1 MLCLLPPARL
11 NGFFRNGSAPGRRQ
25 ASGSRVS
32 ALGRAEGGE
41 GDGGG
46 IAGVWRL
53 NAGRRL
59 AGRFL
64 GDLVGELI
72 GITGAAA

>member
-1 MLCLLPPARL
+1 M
-11 NGFFRNGSAPGRRQ
+11 
-25 ASGSRVS
+25 S

-72 GITGAAA
+72 GITRAAA